1 MSSIESIKP
10 DELIEEYGEWL
21 KHESSAKDL
30 GEWKEITLP
39 MFDHSNDDLIF
50 YAKTAGDGI
59 MFTDDGYTL
68 ESFRQNG
75 VTITEARRERME
87 RIARKYG
94 AGIKNDEIVLESDG
108 RRGDAMNR
116 YAQALIGVGS
126 MMEAAQRRVAEY
138 FADDV
143 ATVLDGCN
151 VFYTASVGIRG
162 VSRYE
167 HSFDFIF
174 QRSANHPTRFCQ
186 APNKFDK
193 DAVRNIMW
201 GWEDTRKAKER
212 ADAKLVVIGDDREG
226 PLQDG
231 ASEAFAN
238 CGVSVIPYSQLAKR
252 APQELAA

>member
-1 MSSIESIKP
+1 MNRMESIKP

-39 MFDHSNDDLIF
+39 MLDQSNDDLVF
-50 YAKTAGDGI
+50 YARTSGDGI
-59 MFTDDGYTL
+59 RFTDDGYTL

-75 VTITEARRERME
+75 VTITGARRERME
-87 RIARKYG
+87 RVARKYG
-94 AGIKNDEIVLESDG
+94 AGIRDGQVVLESDG
-108 RRGDAMNR
+108 SRADAMNR

-143 ATVLDGCN
+143 AMVLDGCH

-162 VSRYE
+162 VSKYE
-167 HSFDFIF
+167 HSLDFVF

-186 APNKFDK
+186 APNRFDK
-193 DAVRNIMW
+193 NAVRDIMW
-201 GWEDTRKAKER
+201 GWEDTRKTKER
-212 ADAKLVVIGDDREG
+212 ADARLVVIGDDREG

-231 ASEAFAN
+231 ALEAFAN
-238 CGVSVIPYSQLAKR
+238 CGANVIPYSQLAER

>member
-1 MSSIESIKP
+1 MNSIESIKP

-50 YAKTAGDGI
+50 YAKTAGERI

-186 APNKFDK
+186 A
-193 DAVRNIMW
+193 RTSS
-201 GWEDTRKAKER
+201 TRT
-212 ADAKLVVIGDDREG
+212 
-226 PLQDG
+226 P
-231 ASEAFAN
+231 
-238 CGVSVIPYSQLAKR
+238 
-252 APQELAA
+252 

>member
-1 MSSIESIKP
+1 MGFRVNRRISLGKNVRVSIGKRGVSTSVKMGP
-10 DELIEEYGEWL
+10 VTVNSRGR
-21 KHESSAKDL
+21 KTVHVAK
-30 GEWKEITLP
+30 GVSYTINP
-39 MFDHSNDDLIF
+39 
-50 YAKTAGDGI
+50 KTKRNTAP
-59 MFTDDGYTL
+59 
-68 ESFRQNG
+68 
-75 VTITEARRERME
+75 
-87 RIARKYG
+87 
-94 AGIKNDEIVLESDG
+94 
-108 RRGDAMNR
+108 
-116 YAQALIGVGS
+116 
-126 MMEAAQRRVAEY
+126 QRRVAEY